1 MKNRYI
7 VAVIFLFSLCSVNV
21 AGRTKG
27 YEKGIE
33 INAAVGLGKLQKYS
47 FGIGTVH
54 GYRFNQYFFLGGGAS
69 YEYLDGLYYQS
80 YEYRGRILGS
90 ESYYS
95 DNVENSIKLFG
106 RAKVNFTKTRVSP
119 FIAIDCGYTFNLS
132 SIEIRMAEGVF
143 FHPAVGCNI
152 KVGENQELYIM
163 IGYNAQRYYYKYFSL
178 TDLAYGDSGEK
189 NVKTVAE
196 KINFVLG
203 FNF

>member
-7 VAVIFLFSLCSVNV
+7 VAIIFLFSLYSVNV
-21 AGRTKG
+21 VGRTKG

-33 INAAVGLGKLQKYS
+33 INATVGLGKLQKYS

-69 YEYLDGLYYQS
+69 YEYLNGLEFKLFNS
-80 YEYRGRILGS
+80 Y
-90 ESYYS
+90 
-95 DNVENSIKLFG
+95 NVENSIKLFG
-106 RAKVNFTKTRVSP
+106 RAKVNFTKIRVSP

-132 SIEIRMAEGVF
+132 PGEIRMAEGVF
-143 FHPAVGCNI
+143 FHSAVGCDI

-163 IGYNAQRYYYKYFSL
+163 IGYNAQRYYYKDFSL
-178 TDLAYGDSGEK
+178 KQLTFGDQLDTEPSGIK
-189 NVKTVAE
+189 AFAE

>member
-1 MKNRYI
+1 
-7 VAVIFLFSLCSVNV
+7 
-21 AGRTKG
+21 
-27 YEKGIE
+27 
-33 INAAVGLGKLQKYS
+33 
-47 FGIGTVH
+47 
-54 GYRFNQYFFLGGGAS
+54 
-69 YEYLDGLYYQS
+69 
-80 YEYRGRILGS
+80 
-90 ESYYS
+90 
-95 DNVENSIKLFG
+95 
-106 RAKVNFTKTRVSP
+106 
-119 FIAIDCGYTFNLS
+119 
-132 SIEIRMAEGVF
+132 MAEGVF